1 MPLELS
7 ELAGGL
13 PIAASFAMASG
24 INALRE
30 GRRRT
35 SLNMAM
41 HELRRPL
48 QGLALLLPA
57 GTASPEQVDSCL
69 RMAIAALEE
78 LDREINGEGL
88 AAAAEP
94 VPLRSLVES
103 AMARWRPR
111 AEAAGRSL
119 SLRWK
124 AGDPTLRVDRIGLAR
139 ALDNLISNAF
149 AHGSGAVDLEAVDD
163 EGVLRLLVRD
173 RGCRDP
179 HRGHRLRRL
188 AGRRGRDRR
197 HGHGLRIVRRLAASC
212 GGSFELRSSPLSTV
226 ASLELPLQERRR

>member
-35 SLNMAM
+35 SLNEAM

-57 GTASPEQVDSCL
+57 GTASPEQADSCL

-78 LDREINGEGL
+78 LDREINGEGF
-88 AAAAEP
+88 AAAVEA
-94 VPLRSLVES
+94 VPLRSPVES
-103 AMARWRPR
+103 AMGRWRPR
-111 AEAAGRSL
+111 AETSGRSL
-119 SLRWK
+119 SLKWR
-124 AGDPTLRVDRIGLAR
+124 AGDPTLRIDAIELAR
-139 ALDNLISNAF
+139 ALDNMISNAF
-149 AHGSGAVDLEAVDD
+149 THGSGAVDLEAIEEV
-163 EGVLRLLVRD
+163 GVLRLLVRD
-173 RGCRDP
+173 RGCRDR
-179 HRGHRLRRL
+179 HRDHRLRRL
-188 AGRRGRDRR
+188 ARRHGRDRR
-197 HGHGLRIVRRLAASC
+197 HGHGLRIVRRLAAGC
-212 GGSFELRSSPLSTV
+212 GGSFELRCSPHSTV
-226 ASLELPLQERRR
+226 ASLELPLQEGRR